1 LKIAIIADPFIPVP
15 PENYGGI
22 ERIIDFLVRGLVANG
37 HQVLLV
43 ANENSNIDVPLLKF
57 PKQQIGVLTH
67 IKNMRT
73 IAKLHC
79 FQPDVIHSFGRLAY
93 LLPFAYSKTPKLMS
107 YQREPT
113 IKQII
118 NAQKIFRKNTL
129 SFTGCSEYI
138 SKQIMPYAKS
148 TAIHNG
154 VETFKYDFVSAVDQN
169 APLVFL
175 GRIEPIKGTHIAI
188 AIAEITGKKL
198 VIAGNIPPAYQTY
211 FDEEIKPKLSD
222 QINYVGAVNDKQKN
236 LLLGNAI
243 AFLMP
248 IEWDEPFGIVM
259 AEAMACGTPVI
270 GFRRGAVPEIVKN
283 EQTGFICDTIDDM
296 VSAVNAIHNIN
307 RKLVR
312 EDCEKRFSSAIII
325 EKYLAIYQ
333 SANENRYR

>member
-1 LKIAIIADPFIPVP
+1 MKIAIIADPFISVP

-22 ERIIDFLVRGLVANG
+22 ERIIDFLARGLVAKG
-37 HQVLLV
+37 HQILLV
-43 ANENSNIDVPLLKF
+43 ANEDSKIDIPLLKF
-57 PKQQIGVLTH
+57 SKQHDGVLNH
-67 IKNMRT
+67 IKNIGT
-73 IAKLHC
+73 IARLHN

-93 LLPFAYSKTPKLMS
+93 LLPFIHSKIPKVMS

-113 IKQII
+113 INQII
-118 NAQKIFRKNTL
+118 NAKKIFRKNTL

-138 SKQIMPYAKS
+138 SKQIVPYAKS
-148 TAIHNG
+148 AVVYNG
-154 VETFKYDFVSAVDQN
+154 VETLKYDFVSAVDQN

-188 AIAEITGKKL
+188 AIAERTGKKL

-222 QINYVGAVNDKQKN
+222 QIKYVGAVNDEQKN

-283 EQTGFICDTIDDM
+283 EQTGFVCHTLDEM
-296 VSAVNAIHNIN
+296 VSAVNSIHNIN

-312 EDCEKRFSSAIII
+312 EDCEKRFSSAVII

-333 SANENRYR
+333 STNEN